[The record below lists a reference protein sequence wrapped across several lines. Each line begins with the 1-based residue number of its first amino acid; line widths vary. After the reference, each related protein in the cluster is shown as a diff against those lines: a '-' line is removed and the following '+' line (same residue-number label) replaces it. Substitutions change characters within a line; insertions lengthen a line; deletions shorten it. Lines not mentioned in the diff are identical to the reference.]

1 MFKISP
7 RIQTFVS
14 KVFSFL
20 SINFCVF
27 LFLLS
32 DINFFVKGE
41 STNLLYVP
49 RRTVQQAAGAITA
62 HTTRDDDGTEGTVRA
77 APDPSTYTH

>member
-49 RRTVQQAAGAITA
+49 RRTVQQPAGEAGRPA
-62 HTTRDDDGTEGTVRA
+62 GHNCPHHMRRRRGQKALFAR
-77 APDPSTYTH
+77 P